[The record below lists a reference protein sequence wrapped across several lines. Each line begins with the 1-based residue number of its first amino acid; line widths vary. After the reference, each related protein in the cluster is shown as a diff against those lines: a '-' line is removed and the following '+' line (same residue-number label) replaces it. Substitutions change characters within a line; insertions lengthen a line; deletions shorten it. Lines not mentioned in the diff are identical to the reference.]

1 MTDLQKIR
9 LWEHLKKDFFQN
21 IKDVETRKL
30 YYKTLLIKATKEFG
44 FNPES
49 CDVKKQNDV
58 VLDDWEKELVE
69 DINDFRSFGFDNR
82 VKKRQETNKETEVR
96 MKDFILK
103 GGNLKDIPE
112 KIRTNTIEKLYYD
125 CLFKL
130 GDEILQESDNFIKK

>member
-1 MTDLQKIR
+1 MSVSGFAVRWKY
-9 LWEHLKKDFFQN
+9 
-21 IKDVETRKL
+21 IKDQLKLIKDPILRNIMLAEFRKRAIRDWNFDPEG
-30 YYKTLLIKATKEFG
+30 KTLNKEI
-44 FNPES
+44 N
-49 CDVKKQNDV
+49 
-58 VLDDWEKELVE
+58 LDDWEKELVE

-112 KIRTNTIEKLYYD
+112 EIRTNTIEKLYYD